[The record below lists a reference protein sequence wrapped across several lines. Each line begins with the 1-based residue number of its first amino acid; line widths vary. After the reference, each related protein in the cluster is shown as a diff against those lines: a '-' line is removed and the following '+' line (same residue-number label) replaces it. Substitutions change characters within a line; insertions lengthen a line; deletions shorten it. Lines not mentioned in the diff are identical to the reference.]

1 MPQVPRDFI
10 EQGCAGLLVIE
21 AIEGT
26 VMPKFDIRKTNI
38 AVEQLLETTE
48 NARHRYM
55 LEAYNRHRYLE
66 MAGRYKEIF
75 APEMTVEHPVYRFDF
90 LGQKLVL
97 DGREQVEA
105 VYREWTQTDQ
115 CVFYIEGEELAVGD
129 TMIVSRS
136 ALFQQVLGAA
146 LVEAG
151 VEADANA
158 MYLSRGRIVM
168 LWPYDARCRLVG
180 EDVWEYDASE
190 RTFIKLEPSDVL
202 TAERAG
208 ELLEDLIQPLPSFDD
223 SLLVSV

>member
-1 MPQVPRDFI
+1 M
-10 EQGCAGLLVIE
+10 LVIGD

-26 VMPKFDIRKTNI
+26 VMPEFDIRKTNI
-38 AVEQLLETTE
+38 AVERLLEATE
-48 NARHRYM
+48 NPRHRYM

-90 LGQKLVL
+90 FGQKLVL
-97 DGREQVEA
+97 AGREQVEA
-105 VYREWTQTDQ
+105 VYREWTETDQ
-115 CVFYIEGEELAVGD
+115 CVFYAEAEELAVGD

-136 ALFQQVLGAA
+136 VLFQQMLGAA

-158 MYLSRGRIVM
+158 MYLSQARIVM
-168 LWPYDARCRLVG
+168 VWPYDTRCRLIG

-190 RTFIKLEPSDVL
+190 RDFIKLEPADVL

-208 ELLEDLIQPLPSFDD
+208 ELLDDLIKPLPSFDD
-223 SLLVSV
+223 SLLIAA